1 MAAPGVAHK
10 RYTRCLEENRRK
22 QTAGEKRKLE
32 KRKLTD
38 EIKNAMAAKATLNE
52 VQVKG

>member
-1 MAAPGVAHK
+1 MIKDVDDAHK
-10 RYTRCLEENRRK
+10 RYTRCLEENRQN

-38 EIKNAMAAKATLNE
+38 GMKNC
-52 VQVKG
+52 